1 MKKFF
6 ITLAV
11 LFFIIVFD
19 VLFSKI
25 FPFYL
30 RPNLWLVYVVFISLF
45 LTHTEAVLIG
55 FISGLIYDILHLTL
69 FGTNTLLLTTTGYLL
84 GWLNKRVNETLLNVQ
99 VLSIL
104 FGFMV
109 YNILYFLISL
119 LLKTVSYNFIILL
132 SFFAT
137 FIIGFLELQVL
148 IILYRRY
155 DLI

>member
-11 LFFIIVFD
+11 LFLIIVFD

-55 FISGLIYDILHLTL
+55 FISGLIYDISHLTL
-69 FGTNTLLLTTTGYLL
+69 FGTNTLLLTTIGYLL

-99 VLSIL
+99 ALSIL

-148 IILYRRY
+148 IILYRRCG
-155 DLI
+155 LI

>member
-11 LFFIIVFD
+11 LFLIIVFD

-25 FPFYL
+25 SPFYL

-148 IILYRRY
+148 IILYRKY

>member
-99 VLSIL
+99 ALSIL
-104 FGFMV
+104 FGFIA

-132 SFFAT
+132 SFFTT

-148 IILYRRY
+148 IILYRRC